1 MSAPRVLVPDV
12 DPLEVTLPAEEAHH
26 VAHVLRLEAGDPLIV
41 FDGAGHEWDARI
53 VAVSKRE
60 VVVAIEQ
67 GRTPVMEP
75 ATRVTLAIGLLK
87 GQAMDE
93 VVRDATA
100 LGVASIV
107 PMSTAHCAVPKRAR
121 GDDTPDK
128 IERWQRIAVASAK
141 QCGRAM
147 LPTFSAV
154 TPFMDVL
161 RTPAELKL
169 ICLEPVFPGVG
180 IETTPMAM
188 PYSAVVL
195 VGPEGGWSSGEV
207 AAARLAGF
215 RGLQLGALTLR
226 AELAPTVALSQLWAA
241 LSLSDAPDRR

>member
-1 MSAPRVLVPDV
+1 VPDV
-12 DPLEVTLPAEEAHH
+12 DPPEVTLPADEAHH
-26 VAHVLRLEAGDPLIV
+26 VSHVLRLEAGDPLIV
-41 FDGAGHEWDARI
+41 FDGVGHEWDARI
-53 VAVSKRE
+53 VVASKRE
-60 VVVAIEQ
+60 VIVEIVQ
-67 GRTPVMEP
+67 GRTPVIEP

-87 GQAMDE
+87 GSAMDE

-107 PMSTAHCAVPKRAR
+107 PMMTAHCVVPKRAR
-121 GDDTPDK
+121 GDDA

-147 LPTFSAV
+147 LPMFSEV

-161 RTPAELKL
+161 RMPADLKL

-180 IETTPMAM
+180 PEGIPAAA
-188 PYSAVVL
+188 PYSATVM

-207 AAARLAGF
+207 AAARLAGY
-215 RGLQLGALTLR
+215 RGFQMGALTLR

-241 LSLSDAPDRR
+241 INRST

>member
-1 MSAPRVLVPDV
+1 MPRVLVPDV
-12 DPLEVTLPAEEAHH
+12 DPPEVTLPPEEAHH
-26 VAHVLRLEAGDPLIV
+26 VSHVLRLEVGDPLIV

-53 VAVSKRE
+53 VEVSKHE
-60 VVVAIEQ
+60 VIVAIEQ

-100 LGVASIV
+100 LGVAAIV
-107 PMSTAHCAVPKRAR
+107 PMITAHCAVPKRAR
-121 GDDTPDK
+121 GDETADK

-154 TPFMDVL
+154 TPFMEVL
-161 RTPAELKL
+161 RIPAKLKL

-180 IETTPMAM
+180 LETM
-188 PYSAVVL
+188 PITVPYAATVMI
-195 VGPEGGWSSGEV
+195 GPEGGWSSGEV
-207 AAARLAGF
+207 AAARLAGY

-241 LSLSDAPDRR
+241 LSVARSLSC